1 MSPVSSSLW
10 AGKKNNSTILKIIPS
25 VIDMNTIGKELEVN
39 KVIMDEGIQDEEQ
52 WAQNVEVF
60 QEKRFSRR
68 PGLED
73 LVVVQIFSCFKGY
86 LVCTKLI
93 PILWSQLFWGSLGKE
108 RGYVWTVRMELD
120 NKR

>member
-1 MSPVSSSLW
+1 
-10 AGKKNNSTILKIIPS
+10 
-25 VIDMNTIGKELEVN
+25 MNAIGKELEGN

-60 QEKRFSRR
+60 QAKCFSRR

-73 LVVVQIFSCFKGY
+73 LVQICSCFRDI